1 MSPWQGQPASSSEGL
16 DGLASRPHPR
26 GTAARW
32 QDKPPSSARDRLSI
46 TCSCMR
52 APHVSSSLSSA
63 DPDRDFG
70 VSCRRCL
77 GVEKG
82 SGVQSQPGYFG
93 ELLSAYWCKPA
104 SKGCVFH
111 HEQAPGGMWSPSGHV
126 PSNFNPLLEV
136 ESTAWRRAIDKEL
149 PSPCLGEQCFHAV
162 SMEKPSSPDL
172 RWVFC
177 RTQPWAGKGA
187 GAAQMLHRR

>member
-1 MSPWQGQPASSSEGL
+1 
-16 DGLASRPHPR
+16 
-26 GTAARW
+26 
-32 QDKPPSSARDRLSI
+32 
-46 TCSCMR
+46 
-52 APHVSSSLSSA
+52 
-63 DPDRDFG
+63 
-70 VSCRRCL
+70 
-77 GVEKG
+77 
-82 SGVQSQPGYFG
+82 
-93 ELLSAYWCKPA
+93 
-104 SKGCVFH
+104 
-111 HEQAPGGMWSPSGHV
+111 MWSPSGHV

-187 GAAQMLHRR
+187 GAAQTLHRR